1 MGRHALPL
9 VALCYFSAK
18 PKTPATRTMRLRRFI
33 NRYQTARRFRMA
45 TSRREKMSAVDTAWL
60 RMDRPANLMMI
71 CGVLLFDDR
80 IALARLKA
88 TIDER
93 FLRFARFRERPVQ
106 TPSGAYWQSDEAFDL
121 DRHVIEAK
129 LPPGDATRALQ
140 TFVSRL
146 ANRSLDAARPLWQF
160 HLIENFGRGSAIVLR
175 IHHCYADG
183 IALIQVMLSLT
194 DAGRD
199 GPPAMAPPPAR
210 RVREPPADDALSQ
223 LMAPVANVMQ
233 AAIKVSTT
241 VIEKGVELWQNPVK
255 ALELAEKGTS
265 LTAEVAKLALM
276 AQDSPTRFK
285 GTPAASKKVAWADPL
300 SLADVK
306 AVGKA
311 LGASVN
317 DVLLSCVAGALRGYL
332 VRKRDDVD
340 GVMIRALVP
349 VNLRPLDKAYHLGN
363 QFGLVFLE
371 LPIGIENPIERLYAV
386 RANMRALKGS
396 YQPILSLGLLAA
408 MGAGPK
414 VLQEQLL
421 DALAR
426 NATAVMTNVPGPQQP
441 LYLAGA
447 RMESLMFW
455 VPQSGDIG
463 MGVSILS
470 YNGEVQF
477 GLITD
482 RGLVPD
488 PQRVIEGFAPEFE
501 KLVLTALLAP
511 PWHGDLDPAVAAD
524 AVAS

>member
-1 MGRHALPL
+1 
-9 VALCYFSAK
+9 
-18 PKTPATRTMRLRRFI
+18 
-33 NRYQTARRFRMA
+33 MA
-45 TSRREKMSAVDTAWL
+45 QPRREKISAVDTAWL
-60 RMDRPANLMMI
+60 RMDRPGNLMVI
-71 CGVLLFDDR
+71 CGVLLFDGR
-80 IALARLKA
+80 IDLDRLKA

-93 FLRFARFRERPVQ
+93 FLRFARFRQRPVQ
-106 TPSGAYWQSDEAFDL
+106 TSAGAYWETDDAFDL
-121 DRHVIEAK
+121 DRHVIDAK
-129 LPPGDATRALQ
+129 LPAGDPTRNLE
-140 TFVSRL
+140 TLVSRL
-146 ANRSLDAARPLWQF
+146 ASRPLDPARPLWQF
-160 HLIENFGRGSAIVLR
+160 HLIENFGGGSAVVVR
-175 IHHCYADG
+175 
-183 IALIQVMLSLT
+183 M
-194 DAGRD
+194 
-199 GPPAMAPPPAR
+199 PP
-210 RVREPPADDALSQ
+210 DDAMSQ
-223 LMAPVANVMQ
+223 LMAPVANAMQ
-233 AAIKVSTT
+233 TALGVATT
-241 VIEKGVELWQNPVK
+241 LIDKGVELWQDPRK
-255 ALELAEKGTS
+255 AVALAEQGTA
-265 LTAEVAKLALM
+265 LTAEIAKLALM
-276 AQDSPTRFK
+276 TQDSPTRFK
-285 GTPAASKKVAWADPL
+285 GTPGVGKKVAWAEPL
-300 SLADVK
+300 PLAEVK

-317 DVLLSCVAGALRGYL
+317 DVLLSCVAGAIREYL
-332 VRKRDDVD
+332 VRKGDAVD

-349 VNLRPLDKAYHLGN
+349 VNLRPLEKAYRLGN
-363 QFGLVFLE
+363 RFGLVFLE
-371 LPIGIENPIERLYAV
+371 LPIGIENPVERLYAV

-396 YQPILSLGLLAA
+396 YQPILALGLLAA

-488 PQRVIEGFAPEFE
+488 PQRVIARFAPEFE

-511 PWHGDLDPAVAAD
+511 PWQGDLDPALAARATATRGRYSEPRTLPSGTD
-524 AVAS
+524 